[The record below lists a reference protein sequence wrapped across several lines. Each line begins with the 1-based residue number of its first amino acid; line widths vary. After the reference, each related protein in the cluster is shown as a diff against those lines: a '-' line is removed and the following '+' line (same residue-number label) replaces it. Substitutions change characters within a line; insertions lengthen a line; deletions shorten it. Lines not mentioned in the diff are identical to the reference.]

1 MPTLILL
8 FVVLLVTGCAT
19 DLPQAIGERPPQDLS
34 LAQAR
39 AAGQAALG
47 RYVRWGGT
55 VAGVENRAA
64 ETWVEIVERRLY
76 RGGRPQQSDASGGRF
91 LARVDYFLD
100 PAVYAAG
107 REVTVAGSVDA
118 FVTRPIGDY
127 PYGYVVLKAEAI
139 YLWPPL
145 PERDPIDYPYWYD
158 PWYPWDHPFRY
169 PYPR

>member
-1 MPTLILL
+1 MRTLLML
-8 FVVLLVTGCAT
+8 FVVLLATGCAT
-19 DLPQAIGERPPQDLS
+19 DIPQAIGERPPQDLG

-55 VAGVENRAA
+55 IAGVENRAA

-91 LARVDYFLD
+91 LARVGYFLD

-107 REVTVAGSVDA
+107 REVTVAGNVDA

-127 PYGYVVLKAEAI
+127 PYGYVVLKAEVI

-145 PERDPIDYPYWYD
+145 PEPDPYYYPYWFD
-158 PWYPWDHPFRY
+158 PWYPWDYPFHHPF
-169 PYPR
+169 PR